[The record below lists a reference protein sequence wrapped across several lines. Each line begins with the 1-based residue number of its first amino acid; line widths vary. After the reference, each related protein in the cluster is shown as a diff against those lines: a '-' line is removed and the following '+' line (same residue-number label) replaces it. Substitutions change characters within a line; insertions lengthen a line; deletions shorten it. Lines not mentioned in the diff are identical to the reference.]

1 MNKKLII
8 ICIILLILV
17 LILGII
23 NIVLNNNEDYDHT
36 GDPHM
41 DNYDISFTPYIGD
54 NVDGNMVKS
63 LLNVLKNHNLQ
74 SEEEQD
80 VIYIKIYFG
89 DNTEDVSK
97 EISNVKKKVEANKTY
112 NVTANKNEN
121 DKIDKLY
128 IKENK

>member
-23 NIVLNNNEDYDHT
+23 NIVLSNNEDYDHT

-41 DNYDISFTPYIGD
+41 DNYDISFNPYIGD
-54 NVDGNMVKS
+54 NIEGSMVKS

-80 VIYIKIYFG
+80 AIYISLYFG
-89 DNTEDVSK
+89 DSEEDVSK
-97 EISNVKKKVEANKTY
+97 EISSVKQKVKTNKTY
-112 NVTANKNEN
+112 NVTANKNED
-121 DKIDKLY
+121 DKIDTIY
-128 IKENK
+128 IKEN